1 MKIAHTSP
9 RPDASQRNFQ
19 SLVVSILLLLVLVA
33 DPHLFIEHL
42 PHADDL
48 GVNVLLGLRLWLVC
62 LAASANVI
70 NRLLE
75 MVLHRRIRGA
85 WIYILLWSAI
95 VPPAYGFVAR
105 QIEGRWPAA
114 QNDILLLIA
123 MALVTAFAGTMSQAA
138 GGFRHSHGAV

>member
-1 MKIAHTSP
+1 MKITPAP
-9 RPDASQRNFQ
+9 RPEASQRNFQ

-33 DPHLFIEHL
+33 DPRLFIEHL
-42 PHADDL
+42 THAHAV

-62 LAASANVI
+62 LAVCYVI

-95 VPPAYGFVAR
+95 IPPAYGFVAR
-105 QIEGRWPAA
+105 QVEGRWPAA
-114 QNDILLLIA
+114 ENDLSLI
-123 MALVTAFAGTMSQAA
+123 
-138 GGFRHSHGAV
+138 HI